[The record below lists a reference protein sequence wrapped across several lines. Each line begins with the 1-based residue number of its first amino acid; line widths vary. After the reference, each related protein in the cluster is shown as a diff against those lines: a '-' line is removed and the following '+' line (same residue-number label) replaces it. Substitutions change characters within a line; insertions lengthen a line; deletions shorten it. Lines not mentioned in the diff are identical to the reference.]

1 MIMSSADDR
10 DSSSA
15 PAPNKAFELARIV
28 DEMRV
33 AQRAFFR
40 TRSQEMLELSKERE
54 RKVDAAVQEIL
65 NSEGQLFSFE
75 GAGDE

>member
-1 MIMSSADDR
+1 MSSADDR
-10 DSSSA
+10 NSASSA
-15 PAPNKAFELARIV
+15 APNKAFELARIV

-54 RKVDAAVQEIL
+54 RKVDAAVIEIL
-65 NSEGQLFSFE
+65 NTQGQLFE
-75 GAGDE
+75 DAGDE